1 MFPPTHSNRKT
12 KRGKRINPPNPQSS
26 TQYLLQLHQV
36 TLFPKSSADI
46 PLDTTW
52 APGLGKPLIFGQPA
66 LLEWTFNGKQNV
78 IDYAVIWDIRS
89 WIQWQAFPV
98 LHLQYQTSPAIII
111 HSFNLHS
118 LLSTL
123 QVIPATGV
131 VKQNWKS
138 YKKMTVKDKYQLG
151 ITSTWGIIR
160 SQGFSAWSRYS
171 GICQYTHSFFLF
183 PYMSANGHCH
193 NLWGKSAWQNSMHCW
208 RKWWLFTK
216 SLHLFCYSLFPKFH
230 PFTFPYL
237 QIPNKH
243 LGKNHLGTTPGMK
256 VTSHQGLTTPL
267 TLLLFDNGELG
278 FGQIFYTLQEST
290 FVDEVVL
297 CSRILLTA
305 ASINSRLL
313 LTISLSM
320 TDSWWS
326 NRKTNGT

>member
-1 MFPPTHSNRKT
+1 MFPATHANRKT

-36 TLFPKSSADI
+36 TLLPKSSADI

-52 APGLGKPLIFGQPA
+52 APGLGKPLLFGQPA
-66 LLEWTFNGKQNV
+66 LLVWTFNGKQNV

-171 GICQYTHSFFLF
+171 GICQYTHRAFSCFPTCLLTGTVTICGENQHDKTQCTAGESDGYSQNLYIYFATHSFPSSIHSHSHTSRF
-183 PYMSANGHCH
+183 PTSI
-193 NLWGKSAWQNSMHCW
+193 WGKTIWVQ
-208 RKWWLFTK
+208 
-216 SLHLFCYSLFPKFH
+216 
-230 PFTFPYL
+230 
-237 QIPNKH
+237 
-243 LGKNHLGTTPGMK
+243 
-256 VTSHQGLTTPL
+256 HQGWRLPAIKASPHLWHYSCLTMV
-267 TLLLFDNGELG
+267 N
-278 FGQIFYTLQEST
+278 
-290 FVDEVVL
+290 
-297 CSRILLTA
+297 
-305 ASINSRLL
+305 
-313 LTISLSM
+313 
-320 TDSWWS
+320 
-326 NRKTNGT
+326 